1 MKTYMIITNPKNED
15 YILIKKYIE
24 KNKKINSW
32 FSMWKFVIFTSD
44 MYIKEVQDDFTK
56 SFDGML
62 FFVSEIKPKN
72 ICGSMPSDL
81 WDFIIKTN
89 EYTDKTEDIES
100 KKNLKNKTEYALNN
114 KNITIDKLKK
124 ELYDKDQHIM
134 MLTMELDKYRE
145 ENNQYQEKLQ
155 LHKEM
160 TEEFLKRQS
169 K

>member
-44 MYIKEVQDDFTK
+44 MDIKEVQDDFTK

-134 MLTMELDKYRE
+134 MLTMELDRYRE

>member
-32 FSMWKFVIFTSD
+32 FYMWKFVIFTSD
-44 MYIKEVQDDFTK
+44 MDIKEVQDDFTK

-134 MLTMELDKYRE
+134 MLTMELDRYRE

>member
-44 MYIKEVQDDFTK
+44 MDIKEVQDDFTK

-124 ELYDKDQHIM
+124 KLYDKDQHIM
-134 MLTMELDKYRE
+134 MLTMELDRYSE
-145 ENNQYQEKLQ
+145 EINQYQEKLQ

>member
-32 FSMWKFVIFTSD
+32 FAMWKFVIFTSD
-44 MYIKEVQDDFTK
+44 MDIKEVQDDFTK

-89 EYTDKTEDIES
+89 EHNDKTEDIEN
-100 KKNLKNKTEYALNN
+100 KQTLENKTAYALNN
-114 KNITIDKLKK
+114 KNIIAANFKK
-124 ELYDKDQHIM
+124 ELYNKDQHIM
-134 MLTMELDKYRE
+134 MLTMELQRCHK
-145 ENNQYQEKLQ
+145 ENKIYQEKLQ

-160 TEEFLKRQS
+160 TEEFLKRQP

>member
-32 FSMWKFVIFTSD
+32 LSMWKFVIFTSD
-44 MYIKEVQDDFTK
+44 MDIKEVQDDFTK

-89 EYTDKTEDIES
+89 EHNDKIEDIEN
-100 KKNLKNKTEYALNN
+100 KQTLKNKTAYALNN
-114 KNITIDKLKK
+114 KDIITANFKK
-124 ELYDKDQHIM
+124 ELYNKDQHIM
-134 MLTMELDKYRE
+134 RLTMELQRC
-145 ENNQYQEKLQ
+145 
-155 LHKEM
+155 HKENSIYQGRLQM
-160 TEEFLKRQS
+160 YKEMLDKCS
-169 K
+169 KK

>member
-1 MKTYMIITNPKNED
+1 M
-15 YILIKKYIE
+15 
-24 KNKKINSW
+24 
-32 FSMWKFVIFTSD
+32 
-44 MYIKEVQDDFTK
+44 
-56 SFDGML
+56 
-62 FFVSEIKPKN
+62 
-72 ICGSMPSDL
+72 
-81 WDFIIKTN
+81 
-89 EYTDKTEDIES
+89 
-100 KKNLKNKTEYALNN
+100 NN

-134 MLTMELDKYRE
+134 MLTMELDRYRE

>member
-44 MYIKEVQDDFTK
+44 MDIKEVQDDFTK

-124 ELYDKDQHIM
+124 ELYNKDQHIM
-134 MLTMELDKYRE
+134 MLTMELDRYRE

>member
-1 MKTYMIITNPKNED
+1 MIITNPKNED

>member
-1 MKTYMIITNPKNED
+1 MIITNPKNED

-44 MYIKEVQDDFTK
+44 MDIKEVQDDFTK

-134 MLTMELDKYRE
+134 MLTMELDRYRE